1 MYIMGFE
8 YSKEVMKN
16 FLEPQNMGKLE
27 NASGTGE
34 VGSPACGDIM
44 KLQIKIKDNIIEDIK
59 FQTFGCAAAIA
70 STSMITQMVKGK
82 PLEYAET
89 LTMKQVA
96 EELKGLPQIK
106 MHCSTM
112 GIQTL
117 KRAIKDY
124 KINEGLIEKPE
135 DWDSKQD
142 AKEAREEHIHIINNR
157 CIRPNRRPSLE
168 RRHKSPICWT
178 LRNRRSRSFM

>member
-1 MYIMGFE
+1 MGFE

-16 FLEPQNMGKLE
+16 FLEPQNMGEIE
-27 NASGTGE
+27 NADGTGE

-44 KLQIKIKDNIIEDIK
+44 RLQIKVNDKDIIEDIK
-59 FQTFGCAAAIA
+59 FKTFGCAAAIA
-70 STSMITQMVKGK
+70 STSMITTLVKGK
-82 PLEYAET
+82 SLEYAEK

-124 KINEGLIEKPE
+124 KINAGLIEKPE
-135 DWDSKQD
+135 GWGSK
-142 AKEAREEHIHIINNR
+142 APEEEHDHAHH
-157 CIRPNRRPSLE
+157 E
-168 RRHKSPICWT
+168 HGEH
-178 LRNRRSRSFM
+178 

>member
-1 MYIMGFE
+1 MGFE

-16 FLEPQNMGKLE
+16 FLEPQNFGELKNPGGE
-27 NASGTGE
+27 GE

-44 KLQIKIKDNIIEDIK
+44 RLQIEVKDNKIKDIK
-59 FQTFGCAAAIA
+59 FKTFGCAAAIA

-82 PLEYAET
+82 SLDYSEK
-89 LTMKQVA
+89 LTMKKVA

-117 KRAIKDY
+117 KKAIKDY
-124 KINEGLIEKPE
+124 KIKEGLIQKPE
-135 DWDSKQD
+135 G
-142 AKEAREEHIHIINNR
+142 
-157 CIRPNRRPSLE
+157 
-168 RRHKSPICWT
+168 
-178 LRNRRSRSFM
+178 

>member
-1 MYIMGFE
+1 MGFE

-16 FLEPQNMGKLE
+16 FLEPQNFGELKNPGGE
-27 NASGTGE
+27 GE

-44 KLQIKIKDNIIEDIK
+44 RLQIEVKDNKIKDIK
-59 FQTFGCAAAIA
+59 FKTFGCAAAIA

-82 PLEYAET
+82 SLDYAEK
-89 LTMKQVA
+89 LTMKEVA

-117 KRAIKDY
+117 RMAIKDY
-124 KINEGLIEKPE
+124 KIKEGLIKKPNDWKAKNDEKNPGH
-135 DWDSKQD
+135 DS
-142 AKEAREEHIHIINNR
+142 
-157 CIRPNRRPSLE
+157 
-168 RRHKSPICWT
+168 HK
-178 LRNRRSRSFM
+178 NKKKY

>member
-1 MYIMGFE
+1 MFKMGFE

-16 FLEPQNMGKLE
+16 FLEPQNMGE
-27 NASGTGE
+27 MEDANGTGE

-44 KLQIKIKDNIIEDIK
+44 KLQIKVNDKNIIEDIK

-70 STSMITQMVKGK
+70 STSMITTMVKGK

-89 LTMKQVA
+89 LTMKKVA

-124 KINEGLIEKPE
+124 KINAGLIEKPA
-135 DWDSKQD
+135 DWTSKD
-142 AKEAREEHIHIINNR
+142 PEENHDHDHHHDGIETH
-157 CIRPNRRPSLE
+157 
-168 RRHKSPICWT
+168 
-178 LRNRRSRSFM
+178 

>member
-1 MYIMGFE
+1 MGFN

-16 FLEPQNMGKLE
+16 FLEPQNMGELE
-27 NASGTGE
+27 NPSGEGE

-44 KLQIKIKDNIIEDIK
+44 RLQIKIKDNIIQDIK
-59 FQTFGCAAAIA
+59 FKTFGCAAAIA
-70 STSMITQMVKGK
+70 STSMITTMVKGK
-82 PLEYAET
+82 TLDYAEK

-117 KRAIKDY
+117 RRAIKDY
-124 KINEGLIEKPE
+124 KIKEGLIEKPE
-135 DWDSKQD
+135 NWTSKENES
-142 AKEAREEHIHIINNR
+142 KHNHSHHEHGEH
-157 CIRPNRRPSLE
+157 
-168 RRHKSPICWT
+168 
-178 LRNRRSRSFM
+178 